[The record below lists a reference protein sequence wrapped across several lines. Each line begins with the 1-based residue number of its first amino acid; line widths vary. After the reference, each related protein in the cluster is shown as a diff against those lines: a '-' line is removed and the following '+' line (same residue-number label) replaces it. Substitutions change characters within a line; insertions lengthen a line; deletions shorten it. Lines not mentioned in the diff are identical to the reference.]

1 MTARYR
7 VGESGVRILPPRGAP
22 YWLPPGVVLDELPG
36 RYEGTLELIDWSEPK
51 QLDTYDDKAIHPGM
65 YEDKGL

>member
-1 MTARYR
+1 MAARYR
-7 VGESGVRILPPRGAP
+7 VGSEGVRIYPSRGAP

-36 RYEGTLELIDWSEPK
+36 RYEGTLELLEWDERA
-51 QLDTYDDKAIHPGM
+51 LDTYADKALYPGQ